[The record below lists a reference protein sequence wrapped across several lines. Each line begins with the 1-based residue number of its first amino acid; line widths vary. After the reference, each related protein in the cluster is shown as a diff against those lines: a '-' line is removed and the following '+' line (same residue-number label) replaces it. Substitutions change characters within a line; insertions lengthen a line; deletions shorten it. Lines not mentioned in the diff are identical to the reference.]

1 MAASCTMKSKC
12 FMVIFRFSSLRV
24 IWRHQTDYDVIKVKI
39 DQNQKKNFGTS
50 SRQAEF
56 YRMSH
61 RWRKSGNIRSIL
73 GVLVAAIP
81 LGKRGLKKSW
91 LTGRF
96 LKIMIFE
103 VLTFQNF
110 ENSPKIQFLEFF
122 NEICFYLFYIT
133 PAIRKC
139 NKPDFEKC

>member
-1 MAASCTMKSKC
+1 MAASCTMKSNC
-12 FMVIFRFSSLRV
+12 FMVIFRFTSLRV

-39 DQNQKKNFGTS
+39 DQNQKKKFGTS
-50 SRQAEF
+50 SREAEF

-61 RWRKSGNIRSIL
+61 GWWKSGNIRSIL
-73 GVLVAAIP
+73 GGLVAAIP

-103 VLTFQNF
+103 VLTFRNF

-122 NEICFYLFYIT
+122 NEIFFYLFYII
-133 PAIRKC
+133 PAMRKMQ
-139 NKPDFEKC
+139 